1 VTAKRIKERYGEI
14 IILIVGIAILFLAIV
29 WARSFF
35 GARECYL
42 KAEEQLQKG
51 NYIRAVTFYD
61 RSLHWYTPFNP
72 YIERAAQRLWEIGNR
87 AEEQG
92 DTKLALIAYRTIRHS
107 FYAARSFYTPGK
119 DWISKCETR
128 IAALAGS
135 QLRSKYEKNQLISGF
150 AIKSQVVL
158 GPSVLWSAVVVFSFF
173 GWVGSVIAIIF
184 FSLRPP
190 RKIRKISSSALP
202 WTGLGLFFFALW
214 IVGMLKA

>member
-1 VTAKRIKERYGEI
+1 MTAEGTRKGYG
-14 IILIVGIAILFLAIV
+14 GIAILVLGVIVIFLAIV
-29 WARSFF
+29 CIRSFW
-35 GARECYL
+35 GSRECYL
-42 KAEEQLQKG
+42 QGEEQLQKG